1 MMTPNLLQSKEYQ
14 ALMSDLSDVD
24 LPQEIAAHNAG
35 AFNFVGIRVKNGVG
49 LKREIQVKLFTKE
62 YAMWHSTKDDFKTPS
77 AMGNFHQVVMI
88 HNPDIK
94 EVKQTRTRRTTK
106 KETE

>member
-1 MMTPNLLQSKEYQ
+1 MEEIPD
-14 ALMSDLSDVD
+14 AD

-49 LKREIQVKLFTKE
+49 LKREIQVKLFTRE
-62 YAMWHSTKDDFKTPS
+62 YSMWHATKDDFKTPS
-77 AMGNFHQVVMI
+77 AMGNFHQVVML

-94 EVKQTRTRRTTK
+94 EEKPTRTRRTTK